1 MRRRRAAIGRVPRV
15 IGLALAL
22 CGAFLTACHDDR
34 TKTLAPGN
42 AVAADSADQVIFGS
56 RTLITDR
63 GMLRAEIQ
71 SDTAFFFDD
80 NTRVEMLR
88 VRGIFFSSSG
98 AKDAVLTS
106 RTGLYNTRNGMLE
119 ARGDVVM
126 ISVDGRKLTTPLLRY
141 DQRVNQVSSDSA
153 FVLTEPGRE
162 VSGIGFLSDPD
173 MNNIR
178 ILRAS
183 RAKAG
188 SFTLP
193 GQ

>member
-1 MRRRRAAIGRVPRV
+1 MTCRHGVMDRAPAGILVAIAWSCVC
-15 IGLALAL
+15 IAA
-22 CGAFLTACHDDR
+22 CGDNR
-34 TKTLAPGN
+34 TKTLAPGQV
-42 AVAADSADQVIFGS
+42 VAADSADQVIYGS

-80 NTRVEMLR
+80 NTRVDMVR

-106 RTGLYNTRNGMLE
+106 RTGLYNTRNGLLE

-178 ILRAS
+178 VLRAS
-183 RAKAG
+183 KAKAG